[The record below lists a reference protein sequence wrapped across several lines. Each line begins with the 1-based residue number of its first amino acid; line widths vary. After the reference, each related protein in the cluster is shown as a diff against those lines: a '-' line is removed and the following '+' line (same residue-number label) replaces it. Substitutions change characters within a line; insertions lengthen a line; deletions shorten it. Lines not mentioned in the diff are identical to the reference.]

1 MMMSPVIGPNLRSA
15 TLVELLDLAARRAST
30 RTLVTLLSVGGVGA
44 IALLLLPHRAWVLA
58 ALCALPAAFGG
69 WALARREAAAL
80 QAVDGTRPE
89 RLLLLTLA
97 ALSIGVGVAA
107 FVVVIYAI
115 TFFLAGPAPVL

>member
-1 MMMSPVIGPNLRSA
+1 MG
-15 TLVELLDLAARRAST
+15 
-30 RTLVTLLSVGGVGA
+30 
-44 IALLLLPHRAWVLA
+44 LLLLPHRAWVLG
-58 ALCALPAAFGG
+58 ALCALPASFAG

-80 QAVDGTRPE
+80 EGIDGTRPE

-97 ALSIGVGVAA
+97 AMSIGVGVAA